1 MQNDERTLWSEL
13 GRQIGLLVPTVIER
27 VLKMED
33 AGIIEGF
40 RAVINSEALAQRL
53 LAIVMFEDTRC
64 AGLIDIR
71 KSSSVSD

>member
-1 MQNDERTLWSEL
+1 
-13 GRQIGLLVPTVIER
+13 
-27 VLKMED
+27 MED